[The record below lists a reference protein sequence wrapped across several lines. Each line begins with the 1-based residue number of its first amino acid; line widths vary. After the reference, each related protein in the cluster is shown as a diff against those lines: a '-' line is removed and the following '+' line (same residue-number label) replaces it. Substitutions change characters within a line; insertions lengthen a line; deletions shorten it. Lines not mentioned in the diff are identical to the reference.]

1 MERRALSNRNV
12 ISNRRR
18 WLALTTGLVFAFV
31 GFLHYGSLFL
41 ILPLILII
49 GAIAQPRFRRVGRWM
64 LAIGASVLT
73 YGATFLAV
81 PAIILIRELP
91 VHHSNEELIFLL
103 LCLATVTLVIWC
115 DVELVIDARTHS

>member
-1 MERRALSNRNV
+1 MERGAVSNRSV

-18 WLALTTGLVFAFV
+18 RLALITGLVFAFV
-31 GFLHYGSLFL
+31 GFLHYGLLFL
-41 ILPLILII
+41 SFPLILII

-81 PAIILIRELP
+81 PAIFLIRDLP
-91 VHHSNEELIFLL
+91 VHHGSEELIFLG
-103 LCLATVTLVIWC
+103 LCLATVMLVVWS
-115 DVELVIDARTHS
+115 DVELIIDARTHS

>member
-1 MERRALSNRNV
+1 MERRALSNPDV

-18 WLALTTGLVFAFV
+18 WLALITGLVFAFV
-31 GFLHYGSLFL
+31 GFFHYGPLFL

-64 LAIGASVLT
+64 LAIGAGVLT
-73 YGATFLAV
+73 YGTTFAAV

-91 VHHSNEELIFLL
+91 VHHSNEELIFLV
-103 LCLATVTLVIWC
+103 LCLATVMLVVWC